1 MKTHRALWKEKSHAQ
16 ETEVAG
22 EQRPEGRKRRGGAGK
37 ERVGLLSHLAHLWYV
52 DLSLCLGYIPQ
63 RQRPR
68 GETEVPHCSGVC
80 VWGGGLTHL
89 SMRGYL
95 GSQQGQQ
102 CPEFHNLIKK

>member
-22 EQRPEGRKRRGGAGK
+22 EQRPEDRKRRGGVGK
-37 ERVGLLSHLAHLWYV
+37 ERLGLLSRLAHLWYV
-52 DLSLCLGYIPQ
+52 ALSLFLADIPQ

-68 GETEVPHCSGVC
+68 REAEVPYCSGG
-80 VWGGGLTHL
+80 WEWLTHL
-89 SMRGYL
+89 SMRGHL
-95 GSQQGQQ
+95 ESQQGQQ